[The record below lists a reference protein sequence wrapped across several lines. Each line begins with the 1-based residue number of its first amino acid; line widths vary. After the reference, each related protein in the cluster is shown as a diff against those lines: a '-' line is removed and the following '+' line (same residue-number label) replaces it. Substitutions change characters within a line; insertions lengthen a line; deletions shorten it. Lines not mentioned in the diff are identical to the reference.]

1 MPYLQRTV
9 EAGDVLEVK
18 KYYSARWGKRS
29 SRGANIG
36 HTPEEMARINERRA
50 EERLRWLLN
59 ANFRGGDLHLTLT
72 YDSLYPAPAPERAR
86 HELEGFL
93 RSARQLYR
101 KHGKEMLY
109 VTVTEYLAK
118 RIHHHVILNRI
129 DAAELW
135 PIWEKAEGHGAMRT
149 RYLDKSGQYA
159 ELAAYLIKET
169 RRSFREPDAPYRRRW
184 CASRNLVQPK
194 IERKVVPRDRWRET
208 PPKRRGWRLD
218 ETRLIK
224 GVDEYSGAPF
234 QEYTLMR
241 LRE

>member
-1 MPYLQRTV
+1 MPYLMRVVT
-9 EAGDVLEVK
+9 AGEVMEVR
-18 KYYSARWGKRS
+18 KYYSARWGRRCA
-29 SRGANIG
+29 RGPNIRK
-36 HTPEEMARINERRA
+36 TPEDVAKINEHRA

-59 ANFRGGDLHLTLT
+59 ATFRGGALHLTLT

-101 KHGKEMLY
+101 KAGKEMKY
-109 VTVTEYLAK
+109 ITVTEYLAK
-118 RIHHHVILNRI
+118 RIHHHVILNRT

-135 PIWEKAEGHGAMRT
+135 RIWEKTEGHGAMRT

-184 CASRNLVQPK
+184 CASRNLEQPV
-194 IERKVVPRDRWRET
+194 IERKIVPREKWREI
-208 PPKRRGWRLD
+208 PIARRGYKMD
-218 ETRLIK
+218 ETRLAQ
-224 GVDEYSGAPF
+224 GVDKYTGTPW
-234 QEYTLMR
+234 QEYTLVR